1 MYGQQMY
8 YGNPGMVMMPNMMY
22 SAPTVKPNFQKNPIG
37 DEGIKLLKSKGGGK
51 LNFHATKEEM
61 LKMLCTHNTDQG
73 PDLFTD
79 DMNEGRYHCN
89 ICGEELNLKAVYNPA
104 VVSQI
109 VDYLVAAFNNIKL
122 KNNGVISN
130 DILTDLAKSM
140 VLLKRFPSCL
150 EVVNKNYERIDNMG
164 QGVFQSYGSSVAN
177 TVNMITGG
185 GGMSYVPMYSTGGV
199 YQQSMLPGNPFM
211 GTVMPQGQAQP
222 VMAQPVMPQQPV
234 MSQPVIVNVQTPQG
248 IVPHIQTP
256 QGLVPYNPNQGMVMA
271 QPQPQTVMP
280 GVGVAPAAA
289 AGTVVPEVTPPVGGT
304 KTEVSKVF
312 NG

>member
-8 YGNPGMVMMPNMMY
+8 YGNPGTVMMMPNMVY
-22 SAPTVKPNFQKNPIG
+22 AAPGVKPSFQKNPIG

-73 PDLFTD
+73 PDLSTD
-79 DMNEGRYHCN
+79 NMNEGRYHCN
-89 ICGEELNLKAVYNPA
+89 ICGEELNLKATYNPA

-109 VDYLVAAFNNIKL
+109 VDYLVAAFNNVKL
-122 KNNGVISN
+122 KNSGVISN
-130 DILTDLAKSM
+130 DILEDLAKSM

-164 QGVFQSYGSSVAN
+164 QSVFQTYGTSVAN

-185 GGMSYVPMYSTGGV
+185 GGLSYVPMYSTGNV
-199 YQQSMLPGNPFM
+199 YQQSTLPGNPFM
-211 GTVMPQGQAQP
+211 GTVMPQAQAQP
-222 VMAQPVMPQQPV
+222 VAAQAP
-234 MSQPVIVNVQTPQG
+234 QPVIVNVQTPQG

-256 QGLVPYNPNQGMVMA
+256 QGLVPYNPGAQGMVMA
-271 QPQPQTVMP
+271 QPQTVMP
-280 GVGVAPAAA
+280 GVSVAPAAA
-289 AGTVVPEVTPPVGGT
+289 AGTVVPEVTPPIGGT